1 MNVFVRLALV
11 ITIGTV
17 LLGNRCW
24 AHGFLISE
32 TDSSG
37 VPVSLSP
44 SSQSQVLDSASTA
57 APYANLFW
65 DKFPSATGPDSLFTE
80 GSLVSTPRSSPGTYY
95 PTNDGGPST
104 SGPFSLYDSAT
115 FTVISPLLFSD
126 GSGSVAVP
134 APAGVSLNIVE
145 RFPGNAPN
153 GASNA
158 TNHPGAA
165 TTAAG
170 LTTISGSTG
179 IVPGFQISLADT
191 HELAKDL
198 ILGGS
203 TQTGEYGFA
212 YTVTVQYHNGPVLT
226 TGPLVDIYALTDPG
240 LTGGSFANFTT
251 ATQDAATLQIYTA
264 AVPEPS
270 SAFLACTAVAGLLCW
285 RRVRENVRLTS

>member
-1 MNVFVRLALV
+1 MPICFGISFQALLARIPCLPREVLLALRARRLEP
-11 ITIGTV
+11 TIRRTTV
-17 LLGNRCW
+17 
-24 AHGFLISE
+24 
-32 TDSSG
+32 
-37 VPVSLSP
+37 
-44 SSQSQVLDSASTA
+44 VLARRVRSASTIA
-57 APYANLFW
+57 RPL
-65 DKFPSATGPDSLFTE
+65 
-80 GSLVSTPRSSPGTYY
+80 
-95 PTNDGGPST
+95 
-104 SGPFSLYDSAT
+104 
-115 FTVISPLLFSD
+115 PLLARCCFPT
-126 GSGSVAVP
+126 A
-134 APAGVSLNIVE
+134 AGVSLNIVE